1 MKKIIYNVICL
12 LLLLVIT
19 GCGLSDEE
27 KQKREEYF
35 AQAKE
40 NAVKYIEDKYGF
52 TPEIGTAKCTFD
64 NSDNFASSCNEEIIV
79 NAKYNDKWFE
89 VLIDGSNSTNKG
101 YDNYQLE
108 EISKD
113 ILDIISNDFGMPY
126 EYNFYYG
133 YDYHEYEGMI
143 DTYYNGNNLQEIIG
157 TKYFG
162 AILKY
167 VDEDNFEILQTRLE
181 NANYSIF
188 NRLYIINYKS
198 LKSYKKNVK
207 ETYCFFCSPYSNF
220 DFSEHKEDLKD
231 VIVLYY
237 DGIEYY
243 DFK

>member
-1 MKKIIYNVICL
+1 MKKIIYSIVCL

-19 GCGLSDEE
+19 GCGLSEEE
-27 KQKREEYF
+27 KQKRESYF
-35 AQAKE
+35 SQAKE
-40 NAVKYIEDKYGF
+40 NAVKYIQSKYGF
-52 TPEIGTAKCTFD
+52 TPEIGTTKCTFD
-64 NSDNFASSCNEEIIV
+64 NSDNFSSSCNEEIIV

-101 YDNYQLE
+101 YDNYQFE
-108 EISKD
+108 QISKD

-126 EYNFYYG
+126 KYNFYYG

-143 DTYYNGNNLQEIIG
+143 DTYYSGNNLKEIIG

-167 VDEDNFEILQTRLE
+167 VDEDNFENLQTRLE
-181 NANYSIF
+181 NTKYSIF

-207 ETYCFFCSPYSNF
+207 DNYCFFCSPYSNF
-220 DFSEHKEDLKD
+220 DFSEQKEDLKD